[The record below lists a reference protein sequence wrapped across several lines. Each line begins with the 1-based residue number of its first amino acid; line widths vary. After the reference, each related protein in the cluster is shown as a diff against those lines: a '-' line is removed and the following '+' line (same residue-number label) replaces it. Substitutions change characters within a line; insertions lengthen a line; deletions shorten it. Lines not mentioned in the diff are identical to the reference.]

1 MSSHILDLLLKLSST
16 SKLGT
21 LEDHMLKKVRG
32 PISLIVL
39 EPRTGVDPDPDG
51 GGLGGEVRLGGD
63 SKAIGEGGDSGGR

>member
-1 MSSHILDLLLKLSST
+1 
-16 SKLGT
+16 
-21 LEDHMLKKVRG
+21 MLKKVRG